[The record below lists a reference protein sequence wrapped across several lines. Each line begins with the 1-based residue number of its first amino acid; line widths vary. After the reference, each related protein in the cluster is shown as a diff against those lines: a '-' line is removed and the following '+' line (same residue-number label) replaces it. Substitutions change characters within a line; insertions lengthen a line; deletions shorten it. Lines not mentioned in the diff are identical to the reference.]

1 MKYGEE
7 FQILCQIDKRKWIL
21 IVVLVAVTHLFCQ
34 TLMLPYGNALRSLV
48 PDKTVLL
55 PEKIS
60 FSIREYTV
68 KSAKVAGTLVGKNF
82 SNFDSA
88 SVLVHRVDSAD
99 NGDTGEDGENDEG
112 VNGEDEAK
120 LHSNNSDG
128 KALDI
133 DSDFV
138 EDATIENDN
147 VFDEVVDMDVE
158 TTMQNSA
165 NQIHTSILQK
175 NDKSREDLSL
185 EQVVKPNGELSA
197 DSELDA
203 NRSSMQIDTKT
214 TSATNLSSVTDSNH
228 LDPLPLVTLGLN
240 ESNYNHTARIKS
252 STGDL
257 AQVLPNNGNHSLVQT
272 DITVSSNGSPVKK
285 KMRCMMPPK
294 TITSIS
300 QMEKLLVRH
309 RARSRA
315 MRPRWSSERDQ
326 EILAARLQIENAPL
340 LRSDR
345 ELYAPAFRNMSMFK
359 RSYELMER
367 ILKVYVYKDGEKPIF
382 HTPIMKGLY
391 ASEGWFMKLMEG
403 NNKFVVKDPRK
414 AHLFYLPFSSRMLE
428 HSLYVRNSHNRT
440 NLRQYLK
447 EYSEKIA
454 AKYRFWN
461 RTGGAD
467 HFLVACH
474 DWAPYETRHHM
485 EHCIKALCNADVT
498 VGFKIGR
505 DVSLPETYVRSARN
519 PLRDLGGK
527 PPSQRKILA
536 FYAGNMHGYLRPI
549 LLEHWKDKD
558 PDMEIFGPMPSG
570 VASKMNYIQHM
581 KSSKFCICPKGY
593 EVNSPRVVEAIFYE
607 CVPVIIS
614 DNFVPPLFEVLNW
627 DAFSLIIAEKDIPN
641 LKTILLAI
649 PEKKYLDM
657 QLAVR
662 KVQRHFLWHAKPA
675 KYDLFHMTLHSIWYN
690 RVFQTKAR

>member
-240 ESNYNHTARIKS
+240 ESNNVRTARKKS

-257 AQVLPNNGNHSLVQT
+257 TQLLPNHRNHSLVQM

-315 MRPRWSSERDQ
+315 MVC
-326 EILAARLQIENAPL
+326 
-340 LRSDR
+340 
-345 ELYAPAFRNMSMFK
+345 F
-359 RSYELMER
+359 
-367 ILKVYVYKDGEKPIF
+367 
-382 HTPIMKGLY
+382 
-391 ASEGWFMKLMEG
+391 
-403 NNKFVVKDPRK
+403 
-414 AHLFYLPFSSRMLE
+414 
-428 HSLYVRNSHNRT
+428 
-440 NLRQYLK
+440 
-447 EYSEKIA
+447 
-454 AKYRFWN
+454 
-461 RTGGAD
+461 
-467 HFLVACH
+467 
-474 DWAPYETRHHM
+474 
-485 EHCIKALCNADVT
+485 
-498 VGFKIGR
+498 
-505 DVSLPETYVRSARN
+505 SLPAQSCCFCVM
-519 PLRDLGGK
+519 L
-527 PPSQRKILA
+527 
-536 FYAGNMHGYLRPI
+536 
-549 LLEHWKDKD
+549 
-558 PDMEIFGPMPSG
+558 
-570 VASKMNYIQHM
+570 M
-581 KSSKFCICPKGY
+581 K
-593 EVNSPRVVEAIFYE
+593 R
-607 CVPVIIS
+607 
-614 DNFVPPLFEVLNW
+614 
-627 DAFSLIIAEKDIPN
+627 
-641 LKTILLAI
+641 T
-649 PEKKYLDM
+649 
-657 QLAVR
+657 
-662 KVQRHFLWHAKPA
+662 
-675 KYDLFHMTLHSIWYN
+675 FHYF
-690 RVFQTKAR
+690 R